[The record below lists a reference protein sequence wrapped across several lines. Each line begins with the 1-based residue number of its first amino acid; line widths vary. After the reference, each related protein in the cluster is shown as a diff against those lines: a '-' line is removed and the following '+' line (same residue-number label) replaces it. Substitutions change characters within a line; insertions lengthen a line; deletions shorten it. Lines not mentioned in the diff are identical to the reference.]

1 LANYFKGKKW
11 KVGGTGRA
19 KDTHNSAARWAAL
32 ETVTRKHKAR
42 IESAAGEDNTISLAR
57 CRAIESFVFD
67 LHFEKERKPN
77 CAKLFGELLSLSQ
90 VWQSKQYD
98 YCLFSKF

>member
-32 ETVTRKHKAR
+32 ETVTKKHKAR

-77 CAKLFGELLSLSQ
+77 CAKLFEIVRGIAFAFTQ
-90 VWQSKQYD
+90 NTK
-98 YCLFSKF
+98 

>member
-1 LANYFKGKKW
+1 
-11 KVGGTGRA
+11 VGGTGRA